1 MQTPTTVFIDKLPQS
16 MSQLYYYI
24 FFKGQTSYYISGHQC
39 TVTRRCVHLQ
49 VIKDSDVCLF

>member
-1 MQTPTTVFIDKLPQS
+1 MTATTVFIDKLPQS